1 MRVAIVGSRGYLD
14 LDSVVSYVA
23 DLPADTVVI
32 TGGAKGVDEAAE
44 KAARKRGLD
53 VVVHYANWN
62 LYGKAAGQIRNQV
75 VVDDCDR
82 LVAFWDGTS
91 PGTRGAISAA
101 SKAGKLEKVYR
112 DRNPSQGS
120 LF

>member
-23 DLPADTVVI
+23 DLPVDTVVI

-44 KAARKRGLD
+44 KAARERGLD
-53 VVVHYANWN
+53 VVVHYANWT

-82 LVAFWDGTS
+82 LVAFWDGIS

>member
-14 LDSVVSYVA
+14 LDSVKSYVA
-23 DLPADTVVI
+23 SLPPDAVVI
-32 TGGAKGVDEAAE
+32 TGGAKGVDTVAE
-44 KAARKRGLD
+44 TAARERGLQ
-53 VVVHYANWN
+53 VVVHLADWA
-62 LYGKAAGQIRNQV
+62 LYGKSAGQIRNQV

-91 PGTRGAISAA
+91 PGTKGAISLA
-101 SKAGKLEKVYR
+101 SKANKLEKVFR

>member
-14 LDSVVSYVA
+14 LGSVVDFVNS
-23 DLPADTVVI
+23 LPAESVVV
-32 TGGAKGVDEAAE
+32 TGGAKGVDLTAE
-44 KAARKRGLD
+44 TAARKCGLE
-53 VVVHYANWN
+53 VVVHLADWTQF
-62 LYGKAAGQIRNQV
+62 GKSAGQIRNQK
-75 VVDDCDR
+75 VVDDCDQ

-91 PGTRGAISAA
+91 PGTKGTISIA
-101 SKAGKLEKVYR
+101 SKAGKLQKVFR